1 MDAAE
6 AELFER
12 SLRQATERHSGADL
26 DEALDELGWSE
37 ALETDP
43 RPSVS
48 LLFELQGAANVASS
62 ALERVLL
69 GSLGIESGLSVPH
82 IVLPAIGDWSPPG
95 KLADDRL
102 TVTGIGTSALATGE
116 STVVVAKVNGEDA
129 AVEVPVADLTVR
141 LVDGLDPWLGLVE
154 VRGDAIPIAT
164 APRFIDGWTSSVALA
179 QRALGHELV
188 GAARAML
195 ELART
200 HALERMQ
207 FGKPISQF
215 QAIRHRLA
223 DALVAIETADAALDA
238 GWRDPSPQM
247 AAMAKAVAGHCA
259 RTASRHCQQVLA
271 GVGFTTE
278 HALHRYV
285 RRVLVLDE
293 LFGSARALTKQL
305 GDDLLTTRQLPPL
318 LPL

>member
-6 AELFER
+6 AELLER

-37 ALETDP
+37 ALENDP
-43 RPSVS
+43 RSSVS

-62 ALERVLL
+62 ALERVAL
-69 GSLGIESGLSVPH
+69 GSLGIEPGLSVSD

-102 TVTGIGTSALATGE
+102 TVTGMGTSALARGE
-116 STVVVAKVNGEDA
+116 STVVVARVNGEDA
-129 AVEVPVADLTVR
+129 AVEVAIADLTVR
-141 LVDGLDPWLGLVE
+141 PVDGLDPRLGLVE

-164 APRFIDGWTSSVALA
+164 APRSIDGWTSSVGLA

-200 HALERMQ
+200 HALERTQ

-223 DALVAIETADAALDA
+223 DALVAIETADAALDGA
-238 GWRDPSPQM
+238 WRDPSPPM
-247 AAMAKAVAGHCA
+247 AAMAKAVAGHGA
-259 RTASRHCQQVLA
+259 RTVSRHCQQVLA

-285 RRVLVLDE
+285 RRILVLDE

-305 GDDLLTTRQLPPL
+305 GDDLLASRQLPPL